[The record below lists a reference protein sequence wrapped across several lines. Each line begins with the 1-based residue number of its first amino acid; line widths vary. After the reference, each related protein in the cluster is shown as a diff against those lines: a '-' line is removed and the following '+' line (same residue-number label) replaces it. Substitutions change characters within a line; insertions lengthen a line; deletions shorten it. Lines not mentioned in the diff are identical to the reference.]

1 MKEEKSNK
9 PVKLTARVQ
18 TVGGLSTIEPK
29 NYQTRQELL
38 RYFTEHEIAYRH
50 SKISGYRD
58 VFTITMDE
66 FIALSLIYDI

>member
-1 MKEEKSNK
+1 MKEEKSN
-9 PVKLTARVQ
+9 PVKLSARVQ

-29 NYQTRQELL
+29 DYITRQEIL